1 MALAEQ
7 ALEGFDLVHPDDTP
21 MHTAGDSCSGRFME
35 FIRFSANDTLSF
47 RQIDER
53 NGVPKGTTFRI
64 FKRRRHL
71 LVEGEDYFYLAAEAD
86 GETIGRLREEGRIYP
101 ATVHLVLI
109 TARGYQKL
117 SAGHP

>member
-1 MALAEQ
+1 
-7 ALEGFDLVHPDDTP
+7 
-21 MHTAGDSCSGRFME
+21 MHTATDSRTGRWME

-53 NGVPKGTTFRI
+53 HGVPKGTTFRI

-86 GETIGRLREEGRIYP
+86 GEMIARLREEGRIYA

-109 TARGYQKL
+109 TKRGYEKL
-117 SAGHP
+117 SAGRS